1 MKQWILSFL
10 FMAQIYPMML
20 VMGIVFAPWAIL
32 SPNGARTA
40 CKTWANW
47 AYWSAYY
54 MLGLKGEVRGD
65 IPQDEVLIAA
75 KHQSFFDILLMYRAL
90 PRAKFIMKRELMWT
104 PIIGIYAKR
113 LGCVPITRGKR
124 GAAIEQMVRDVE
136 AGRADPGQLVIYSQ
150 GTRVAPGAKA
160 PYKVGTAVLYEQ
172 LGQPCVPMATNVGLF
187 WPRKGILRK
196 PGLAVVEFLPPIP
209 PGMERRAFM
218 EHLEETVE
226 AKSNA
231 LMAEAGFMVDEQDRD
246 D

>member
-1 MKQWILSFL
+1 
-10 FMAQIYPMML
+10 
-20 VMGIVFAPWAIL
+20 
-32 SPNGARTA
+32 
-40 CKTWANW
+40 
-47 AYWSAYY
+47 
-54 MLGLKGEVRGD
+54 
-65 IPQDEVLIAA
+65 
-75 KHQSFFDILLMYRAL
+75 
-90 PRAKFIMKRELMWT
+90 
-104 PIIGIYAKR
+104 
-113 LGCVPITRGKR
+113 
-124 GAAIEQMVRDVE
+124 MVRDVE